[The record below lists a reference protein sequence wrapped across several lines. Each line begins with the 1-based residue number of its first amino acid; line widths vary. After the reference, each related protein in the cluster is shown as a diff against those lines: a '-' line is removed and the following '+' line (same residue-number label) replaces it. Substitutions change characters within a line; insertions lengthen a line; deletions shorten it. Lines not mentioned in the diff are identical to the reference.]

1 VGNIIRVQASPEKI
15 PGKGLGHIRQR
26 DDPCLGAGLKTT
38 PVANIL
44 FRPEEIHGASGIG
57 NIFEPFSKRDRGISD
72 QSSGFRAEQN
82 PVLHFHPN
90 RQAAIQAGRL
100 DPDRF
105 PGKKPADRQRF
116 KPSLPEPFLP
126 AVNGDAV
133 LGGKIIKRRKGSDGI
148 GVWKK
153 PSGEHGKRE
162 ELLNS
167 LSPLFG

>member
-1 VGNIIRVQASPEKI
+1 LQGLHQIPHIFPQVGNIIRVQPFFEKI
-15 PGKGLGHIRQR
+15 PGKGQGHIRQR
-26 DDPCLGAGLKTT
+26 DDPFRGAGFETV

-57 NIFEPFSKRDRGISD
+57 DVFEPFPKGDGGISD
-72 QSSGFRAEQN
+72 RACGFRTEHH

-90 RQAAIQAGRL
+90 WQAAIQTGRL

-116 KPSLPEPFLP
+116 KPSLGEPFLL

-133 LGGKIIKRRKGSDGI
+133 LGG
-148 GVWKK
+148 
-153 PSGEHGKRE
+153 
-162 ELLNS
+162 
-167 LSPLFG
+167 